1 MPYTIH
7 DATAAADPL
16 WQLHSED
23 RPSWW
28 RPLAPNPWPGSR
40 RAYPC
45 PFGCNGTGHLPH
57 FRHIAGGVCF
67 GCKGHGWLYGR
78 NEAGT
83 AAAPQ
88 QQAPQQPRR
97 WRRDGRR
104 IVPA

>member
-1 MPYTIH
+1 MTTTTP
-7 DATAAADPL
+7 AAVDPIWRL
-16 WQLHSED
+16 YAED

-57 FRHIAGGVCF
+57 FSHIAEGVCF
-67 GCKGHGWLYGR
+67 GCKGRGWLYGR
-78 NEAGT
+78 NPISEQT
-83 AAAPQ
+83 PQ
-88 QQAPQQPRR
+88 QARR
-97 WRRDGRR
+97 WRREGRR